1 MQGAGR
7 VGRKGP
13 WTDPGESALHAPSL
27 PGWVCLG
34 SWSASLSSGCF
45 SVKGR
50 GGAERGNEQAPD
62 QLAWARFSRQ
72 GVDLVRGETC
82 QGRSQL

>member
-1 MQGAGR
+1 M
-7 VGRKGP
+7 
-13 WTDPGESALHAPSL
+13 
-27 PGWVCLG
+27 
-34 SWSASLSSGCF
+34 
-45 SVKGR
+45 KGR